1 MEKYVTLVFD
11 DGPNDLLVK
20 MVDKIE
26 TYGFKAAFAIIG
38 KKINDETQK
47 SLKYAIDKGFELVSH
62 GQNHLHLERLEE
74 KEVIYELTEPIKEVE
89 KRLGYKITLA
99 RLPFLSYNNNVFEI
113 SKQLGLGLLGMGM
126 EGGRDW
132 SDETTPEIISE
143 AVVRTATDGGV
154 ACLHVRLNTLKAL
167 DVILPE
173 LKNQDFIL
181 VTPSELLKIK
191 GIENVP
197 LGINIDNI
205 SDFI

>member
-62 GQNHLHLERLEE
+62 GQNHLHLNKLEE
-74 KEVIYELTEPIKEVE
+74 KEIIYELTEPIKEVE
-89 KRLGYKITLA
+89 KRLNYKITLA
-99 RLPFLSYNNNVFEI
+99 RLPFLAFNNEVFEI
-113 SKQLGLGLLGMGM
+113 TKKLRLGLLGMGL

-132 SDETTPEIISE
+132 ADDTTPEIVAE

-154 ACLHVRLNTLKAL
+154 ACLHVKENTLKAL

-173 LKNQDFIL
+173 LKNKGFVL

-191 GIENVP
+191 NVKNTP
-197 LGINIDNI
+197 LGVNIDNI
-205 SDFI
+205 NDFV